1 MGEVRIQT
9 VIFLIDLFKY
19 SSAELDAIQ
28 LSLKVALLC
37 TIILLPLA
45 LLVGWLLAR
54 KRFFGKSIIEGIV
67 HLPLVLPPVTVG
79 YILLVMFGRNGWLGS
94 FLYENWG
101 IQIAFSFTAAVIA
114 AIVVSFPLVTR
125 SIRLSIELVDK
136 NYEEAARTLGA
147 SNLRVFFTITLPL
160 ALPGVISGAIL
171 AFARSLGEFG
181 ATISFAG
188 NIAGETQ
195 TLPLAIF
202 SSMQVPGQEAST
214 LKLVIVSI
222 ILSLAAMIGAEY
234 LNRKVLSR
242 KSNG

>member
-1 MGEVRIQT
+1 MT
-9 VIFLIDLFKY
+9 DLFTY
-19 SSAELDAIQ
+19 SPAEWDAIR

-37 TIILLPLA
+37 TILILPLA
-45 LLVGWLLAR
+45 ILVGWVLAR
-54 KRFFGKSIIEGIV
+54 KKFFGKALVEGIA

-79 YILLVMFGRNGWLGS
+79 YILLVLFGRNGWLGS
-94 FLYENWG
+94 FLYEHWG
-101 IQIAFSFTAAVIA
+101 IQIAFSFPAAVIA
-114 AIVVSFPLVTR
+114 ALVVSFPLVTR

-136 NYEEAARTLGA
+136 NYEAAARTLGA

-202 SSMQVPGQEAST
+202 STMQVPGQEVST
-214 LKLVIVSI
+214 MRLVIVSV
-222 ILSLAAMIGAEY
+222 ILSLMAMIGAEY
-234 LNRKVLSR
+234 LNRRILKR
-242 KSNG
+242 KL

>member
-1 MGEVRIQT
+1 MT
-9 VIFLIDLFKY
+9 NLFTY
-19 SSAELDAIQ
+19 SPAEWDAIQ

-37 TIILLPLA
+37 TIFILPLA
-45 LLVGWLLAR
+45 ILVGWLLAR
-54 KRFFGKSIIEGIV
+54 KHFFGKAIVEGIV

-79 YILLVMFGRNGWLGS
+79 YILLILLGRNGWLGS
-94 FLYENWG
+94 FFYEHWG
-101 IQIAFSFTAAVIA
+101 IQIAFSFPAAVIA

-125 SIRLSIELVDK
+125 SIRLSVELVDK
-136 NYEEAARTLGA
+136 NYEDAARTLGA

-202 SSMQVPGQEAST
+202 STMQVPGQETST
-214 LKLVIVSI
+214 LRLVIVSV
-222 ILSLAAMIGAEY
+222 ILSLIAMIGAEY
-234 LNRKVLSR
+234 LNRRILNKRL
-242 KSNG
+242 

>member
-1 MGEVRIQT
+1 MT
-9 VIFLIDLFKY
+9 NLFTY
-19 SSAELDAIQ
+19 SPAEWDAIQ

-37 TIILLPLA
+37 TIFILPLA
-45 LLVGWLLAR
+45 ILVGWLLAR
-54 KRFFGKSIIEGIV
+54 KHFFGKAIVEGIV

-79 YILLVMFGRNGWLGS
+79 YILLILLGRNGWLGS
-94 FLYENWG
+94 FFYEHWG
-101 IQIAFSFTAAVIA
+101 IQIAFSFPAAVIA

-125 SIRLSIELVDK
+125 SIRLSVELVDK
-136 NYEEAARTLGA
+136 NYEDAARTLGA
-147 SNLRVFFTITLPL
+147 SNLQVFFTITLPL

-202 SSMQVPGQEAST
+202 STMQVPGQETST
-214 LKLVIVSI
+214 LRLVIVSV
-222 ILSLAAMIGAEY
+222 ILSLIAMIGAEY
-234 LNRKVLSR
+234 LNRRILNKRL
-242 KSNG
+242 

>member
-1 MGEVRIQT
+1 MGLTE
-9 VIFLIDLFKY
+9 LFTY

-37 TIILLPLA
+37 TIIILPIAVLI
-45 LLVGWLLAR
+45 GWFLAR
-54 KRFFGKSIIEGIV
+54 KRFFGKSIIEGIL

-79 YILLVMFGRNGWLGS
+79 YILLVTLGRNGWLGS
-94 FLYENWG
+94 FFYEHWG
-101 IQIAFSFTAAVIA
+101 IQIAFSFPAAVIA

-125 SIRLSIELVDK
+125 SIRLSVELVDK
-136 NYEEAARTLGA
+136 NYEDAARTLGA
-147 SNLRVFFTITLPL
+147 SNLRVFFTVTLPL
-160 ALPGVISGAIL
+160 ALPGVVSGAIL

-202 SSMQVPGQEAST
+202 SSMQVPGQETST
-214 LKLVIVSI
+214 MRLVIVSV
-222 ILSLAAMIGAEY
+222 ILSLLAMIGAEY
-234 LNRKVLSR
+234 LNRRILKH
-242 KSNG
+242 KA

>member
-1 MGEVRIQT
+1 MGLTEFFT
-9 VIFLIDLFKY
+9 Y
-19 SSAELDAIQ
+19 SSAELEAIQ

-37 TIILLPLA
+37 TIIILPIAILI
-45 LLVGWLLAR
+45 GWFLAR
-54 KRFFGKSIIEGIV
+54 KRFFGKSIVEGIL

-79 YILLVMFGRNGWLGS
+79 YILLVVLGRNGWIGS
-94 FLYENWG
+94 FFYEHWG
-101 IQIAFSFTAAVIA
+101 IQIAFSFPAAVIA

-125 SIRLSIELVDK
+125 SIRLSVELVDR
-136 NYEEAARTLGA
+136 NYEDAARTLGA
-147 SNLRVFFTITLPL
+147 SNLRVFFTVTLPL

-202 SSMQVPGQEAST
+202 SSMQVPGQETST
-214 LKLVIVSI
+214 MRLVIVSV
-222 ILSLAAMIGAEY
+222 ILSLLAMIGAEY
-234 LNRKVLSR
+234 LNRRILKD
-242 KSNG
+242 KA